1 MQIKHGGCCLS
12 ACRCLCA
19 LINLC
24 NFSRH
29 KWGCYRFCVT
39 GWASERWLIGYGW
52 IIHLNRRIAASLC
65 GPRQWLSERW
75 WAECWE
81 QYGDVG
87 EWKWW
92 MLLQQTFLY
101 QQKCFFSLPA
111 WWNLDVIQRCISHS
125 RPYCTIKH
133 FRRAQ
138 MNWSLLLWQYSS
150 ISWSCMFW

>member
-65 GPRQWLSERW
+65 GPCLSADGPSAGNSTVMWESEND
-75 WAECWE
+75 ECS
-81 QYGDVG
+81 YS
-87 EWKWW
+87 K
-92 MLLQQTFLY
+92 LFFISRNA
-101 QQKCFFSLPA
+101 FFSLPA